1 MGIPLNID
9 WRQILLHLMNFAIL
23 AGGLYIL
30 LYNPVKSF
38 MQKRVDYYKGLDDAA
53 AKKLKN
59 AEETKANY
67 DKLLDDAGA
76 EIAEMRNNMFNEAR
90 QNAEQQIEAA
100 KNEGLKLIAKAKK
113 AAEEEKAKIL
123 ASAQKEVLHIAAT
136 AADKLVLKSSS
147 EALDQFLDSVKE
159 D

>member
-38 MQKRVDYYKGLDDAA
+38 MQKRLDYYKGLDDAA
-53 AKKLKN
+53 EEKLKG

-67 DKLLDDAGA
+67 NKLLSDAGA
-76 EIAEMRNNMFNEAR
+76 EIAEMRNNMFHEAR
-90 QNAEQQIEAA
+90 ENAEQQIEAA

-123 ASAQKEVLHIAAT
+123 ASAQKEVLQIAAT